1 MITEDSDGW
10 FSAGSND
17 VPATVQGNYRL
28 AYCCTACD
36 YAEPDYSCMG
46 SQSNQSACCPLC
58 GEMPLVRE
66 VGRWTFRLTPTG
78 FGPLSRKPVA
88 YSSFAGNLI
97 VDRLHFTRKSRE
109 QNEP

>member
-1 MITEDSDGW
+1 MIIEGNDGW
-10 FSAGSND
+10 FSAGAND

-36 YAEPDYSCMG
+36 YAETTNRPLG
-46 SQSNQSACCPLC
+46 QSDCCPLC

-66 VGRWTFRLTPTG
+66 VGRWTFRLEPTG

-88 YSSFAGNLI
+88 YSNFAGNLI
-97 VDRLHFTRKSRE
+97 VDRLHFTRKSK
-109 QNEP
+109 